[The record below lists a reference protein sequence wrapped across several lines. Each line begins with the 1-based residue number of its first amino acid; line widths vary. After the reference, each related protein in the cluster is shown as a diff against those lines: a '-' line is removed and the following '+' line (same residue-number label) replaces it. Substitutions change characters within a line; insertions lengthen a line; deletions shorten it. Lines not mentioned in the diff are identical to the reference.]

1 MVRRILAAFL
11 CALLFTVS
19 ASATYAEV
27 TKKNFTIVLEIETS
41 YFSLDSFD
49 DATDVFPRGGTINWS
64 SREKGSGN
72 FVLGAKV
79 RRIKFAPP
87 SVTLFDSAAQP
98 RPAAHDILR
107 FQEVFR
113 I

>member
-1 MVRRILAAFL
+1 MARRILAAFL
-11 CALLFTVS
+11 CALLFAVS
-19 ASATYAEV
+19 VSATYAEA
-27 TKKNFTIVLEIETS
+27 TKKIFTIVLEIETS

-49 DATDVFPRGGTINWS
+49 DVTDGFPRGTINWS
-64 SREKGSGN
+64 SREKGSTS

-79 RRIKFAPP
+79 RRVKFAPP

-98 RPAAHDILR
+98 RPAARDILR